1 MASKPDSEGW
11 TLVNRRKKTPF
22 NKPTATTSFT
32 SRLQGHKVILRP
44 QGGFVLT
51 TLRPAQLM
59 SAVSAAASL
68 TDNEYKETQVEIQE
82 HKNLAVFVSTR
93 NSVAEKLAQLT
104 TLTIQ
109 GTSHQVSIY
118 LAPPDNYCR
127 GVVHGIEAHTT
138 SAELMVNLD
147 APGFPILADVCPTP
161 QHLRCP
167 ICAVAMPVRNA
178 PHPCT
183 PNCATATALTLLQ
196 IRPAQVYRQQTKL
209 LIKLPDSG
217 FTPDVAASRSNAPQ
231 RRSPSRSRS
240 RTPDSSRR
248 RSKSR
253 TKRSHKSRSKS
264 RPPPS
269 SASPSRTA
277 GPRLLYETTVPPPR
291 VTSGTTSATDTLTD
305 WVQTLQTRLDVHTR
319 TLTTTP
325 DEPDIDAHLVHL
337 WDARRSLTKRWRR
350 QRHNR
355 KLRLRIAQL
364 SAEALRR
371 RYLPPPDAP
380 RYADYTAARAK
391 LTVSPIPRHMHP
403 TRHTARR
410 DHRSRYLRRE
420 YPVGS
425 SAVRVLFTDASPAEE
440 RGGVTVVV

>member
-11 TLVNRRKKTPF
+11 TLVNGRKNTPF

-82 HKNLAVFVSTR
+82 HKNLAVSVSTR

-104 TLTIQ
+104 TLAIQ

-138 SAELMVNLD
+138 AAELMANLD
-147 APGFPILADVCPTP
+147 APGFPILSARMMGNTETALITFRGTRMPYTVLYLLQGNIPVADVCPTP

-178 PHPCT
+178 PHPCA
-183 PNCATATALTLLQ
+183 PNCANCNGAHPATDPACPIIQAANKAAYQPTRLRRAL
-196 IRPAQVYRQQTKL
+196 RPPPPQ
-209 LIKLPDSG
+209 
-217 FTPDVAASRSNAPQ
+217 FTPDVAASRSNTPQ

-264 RPPPS
+264 RPPTS
-269 SASPSRTA
+269 SANPPRTA
-277 GPRLLYETTVPPPR
+277 GPRLLSETTV
-291 VTSGTTSATDTLTD
+291 
-305 WVQTLQTRLDVHTR
+305 
-319 TLTTTP
+319 
-325 DEPDIDAHLVHL
+325 
-337 WDARRSLTKRWRR
+337 
-350 QRHNR
+350 
-355 KLRLRIAQL
+355 
-364 SAEALRR
+364 
-371 RYLPPPDAP
+371 
-380 RYADYTAARAK
+380 
-391 LTVSPIPRHMHP
+391 
-403 TRHTARR
+403 
-410 DHRSRYLRRE
+410 
-420 YPVGS
+420 
-425 SAVRVLFTDASPAEE
+425 
-440 RGGVTVVV
+440 

>member
-11 TLVNRRKKTPF
+11 TLVIRRKKTPF

-32 SRLQGHKVILRP
+32 SRLQGRKVILRP

-68 TDNEYKETQVEIQE
+68 TNNEYKETQVEIQE

-118 LAPPDNYCR
+118 LAPPDNSCR

-138 SAELMVNLD
+138 SAELMANLD
-147 APGFPILADVCPTP
+147 APGFTILSARMMGKTETALITFHGTRIPYTVLYYRAIYRCKPHYPRAQQCTICLKLGHSADVCPTP

-183 PNCATATALTLLQ
+183 PNCANCNGAHPATDPAFPSIQAANKAAYQATRLRRAP
-196 IRPAQVYRQQTKL
+196 RPPPPQ
-209 LIKLPDSG
+209 
-217 FTPDVAASRSNAPQ
+217 FTPDVAASRSNTPQ

-269 SASPSRTA
+269 SANSPRTA
-277 GPRLLYETTVPPPR
+277 GPRLLSETTVPPPR
-291 VTSGTTSATDTLTD
+291 VSWSAAS
-305 WVQTLQTRLDVHTR
+305 
-319 TLTTTP
+319 TTP
-325 DEPDIDAHLVHL
+325 
-337 WDARRSLTKRWRR
+337 
-350 QRHNR
+350 
-355 KLRLRIAQL
+355 L
-364 SAEALRR
+364 S
-371 RYLPPPDAP
+371 
-380 RYADYTAARAK
+380 
-391 LTVSPIPRHMHP
+391 
-403 TRHTARR
+403 
-410 DHRSRYLRRE
+410 
-420 YPVGS
+420 
-425 SAVRVLFTDASPAEE
+425 SPALSVGDNY
-440 RGGVTVVV
+440 RRILSRRPFSIPTSTPPVVQLNARTAVTAPPYCIWSGFAKTFPTSLPFQTPPSPPGRSG